1 MVLNITCGDNIH
13 YHVPDH
19 LVNTKHLPGWL
30 PIVLLL
36 IASLLTSMAGAG
48 QVLKVG
54 PTRDVKTI
62 AAAAAKAQD
71 GDTVEIDAGD
81 YVGDVAVWKQDRL
94 MIRGVGGKAQLLAA
108 GQSAEKKAI
117 WVIRG
122 GSITVEN
129 IIFKGAKVPDKN
141 GAGIRFE
148 KGHLRVKN
156 CGFFDNENGI
166 LTGGGDSTLEVE
178 NSEFGNNGHGDGYSH
193 GIYVGGIKLFKLTG
207 SYFHHSKIGH
217 LVKTRAAEN
226 HILYNRITDE
236 TGGTASYELDISNGG
251 IAYVIGNIIQQSSTS
266 ENSTIIAYGM
276 EGYKWPV
283 NELYL
288 SFNTIMNDRPQ
299 GGIFVNAKAGDR
311 KIIGRNNLLSGKGSL
326 NVGLAPG
333 LKELAIATA
342 KQWGKNEPP
351 LAASGPVLMENNPI
365 VDWDVFAQASRFDYR
380 SASNALAKHPII
392 ESGTANN
399 VSLEPQREY
408 THPASSA
415 PLRSR
420 PRWPGA
426 IQSYVP

>member
-1 MVLNITCGDNIH
+1 MVFNKTCGDNIY
-13 YHVPDH
+13 YHVPERP
-19 LVNTKHLPGWL
+19 VNTKHLPGWL
-30 PIVLLL
+30 PIALLL
-36 IASLLTSMAGAG
+36 IALQLTGRASAQ

-54 PTRDVKTI
+54 PTRDIKTV

-81 YVGDVAVWKQDRL
+81 YLGDVAVWKQDRL
-94 MIRGVGGKAQLLAA
+94 TIRGVGGKAQLLAA

-117 WVIRG
+117 WVVRG
-122 GSITVEN
+122 GGITLEN
-129 IIFKGAKVPDKN
+129 IIFRGAKVPDKN

-166 LTGGGDSTLEVE
+166 LTGAGDSTLEVE

-193 GIYVGGIKLFKLTG
+193 GIYVGSIKLFKLTG
-207 SYFHHSKIGH
+207 SYLHHSKIGH

-251 IAYVIGNIIQQSSTS
+251 LAYVIGNIIQQSSTS
-266 ENSTIIAYGM
+266 ENGTIIAYGL
-276 EGYKWPV
+276 ESYKWPV

-299 GGIFVNAKAGDR
+299 GGIFVNAKAGNR

-342 KQWGKNEPP
+342 KQWVKNEPP
-351 LAASGPVLMENNPI
+351 PAASGPVLMENNPA

-380 SASNALAKHPII
+380 SAANALAKHPAVDGG
-392 ESGTANN
+392 SANG
-399 VSLEPQREY
+399 VALEPKREY
-408 THPASSA
+408 AHPASSV
-415 PLRSR
+415 PLPGR
-420 PRWPGA
+420 PRWAGA
-426 IQSYVP
+426 LQSSGQ